1 MKCGPSFR
9 RGLLHNVRQIAGSV
23 IIRSLGPVL
32 CPASEAA
39 TINGSGKPLINPYTR
54 VVVWPTSPAPL
65 RACTAVYSARLGI
78 EVSRTIMGYL
88 QFEVGF
94 DREDAPPGGRA
105 ARAIGG
111 SRHADRRLR
120 RADRGQALTRALTLV
135 THNTGEF
142 QRVPGLRIEDWE

>member
-1 MKCGPSFR
+1 
-9 RGLLHNVRQIAGSV
+9 
-23 IIRSLGPVL
+23 
-32 CPASEAA
+32 
-39 TINGSGKPLINPYTR
+39 
-54 VVVWPTSPAPL
+54 
-65 RACTAVYSARLGI
+65 
-78 EVSRTIMGYL
+78 MGYL